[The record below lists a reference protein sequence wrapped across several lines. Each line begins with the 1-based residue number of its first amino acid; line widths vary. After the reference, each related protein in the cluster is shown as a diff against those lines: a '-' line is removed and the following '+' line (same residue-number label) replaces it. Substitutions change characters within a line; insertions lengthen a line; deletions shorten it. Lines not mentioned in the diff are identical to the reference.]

1 MSPDRREAKVGLVI
15 LIALAL
21 FAAGIFLIGDKG
33 NLFSSKNRY
42 YVEFNSVS
50 GLAKGSPVQLDGV
63 DVGTVEEVVLSQD
76 PAKKQIQVWISVDSN
91 FAERIRGPLPG
102 NPAGGAGVPSQAR
115 IKTLGLLGDKFIEIS
130 SGAPE
135 YPMIA
140 SEGEIRAAQPTN
152 VDALLASGEDVVDN
166 VTEISASLSTILQRM
181 ERGEGLLG
189 QLTTD
194 SPSGRRLQESLIG
207 TSESMERIATT
218 IETGDGPLP
227 RLLNDRAMAE
237 KLDQSL
243 DRFEGLLVT
252 AQTGPGLVPGLL
264 NDPSTKAQF
273 DQTLATLNQVAQD
286 LQGFTSDLETSDALL
301 PRLVKDE
308 EYGREITEEIRSIVD
323 RLSTISV
330 RLTEGKGTAA
340 KLINDPQ
347 VYEAVNDILIGV
359 NESRFLRW
367 LIRNR
372 QKAGI
377 KSRYEDTKAAIEAT
391 GQTAPP
397 LEPPTAEERI
407 EEEKTTEGLPAEPPP
422 AAMPPTPPTPPG
434 ESAPDPT
441 EPPPA
446 AAGSSPEG
454 I

>member
-1 MSPDRREAKVGLVI
+1 MSPSRREFRVGLVI
-15 LIALAL
+15 LIAIAL
-21 FAAGIFLIGDKG
+21 FAAGVFMIGDQS
-33 NLFSSKNRY
+33 NLFSRKNRY

-63 DVGTVEEVVLSQD
+63 DVGTVEEVVLPQD
-76 PAKKQIQVWISVDSN
+76 PARKQIQVWISVDRR
-91 FAERIRGPLPG
+91 FAGRIRGPLPG
-102 NPAGGAGVPSQAR
+102 TLAPSGAEASSQAR
-115 IKTLGLLGDKFIEIS
+115 IKTLGLLGDKFIEIN
-130 SGAPE
+130 SGSPE
-135 YPMIA
+135 YPLIP
-140 SEGEIRAAQPTN
+140 SDGEIRAAQPTN
-152 VDALLASGEDVVDN
+152 VDALLASGEDVMDN

-207 TSESMERIATT
+207 TSESLERIATT

-227 RLLNDRAMAE
+227 RLLNDAAMAE
-237 KLDQSL
+237 KLDNSL
-243 DRFEGLLVT
+243 DRFETLLATAQSGEGLL
-252 AQTGPGLVPGLL
+252 PGLL

-273 DQTLATLNQVAQD
+273 DQTLTTLNQVAQD
-286 LQGFTSDLETSDALL
+286 LQGFTADLETSDALL
-301 PRLVKDE
+301 PKLVKDE
-308 EYGREITEEIRSIVD
+308 EYGREITDDLRNIVEQLNTVSI
-323 RLSTISV
+323 
-330 RLTEGKGTAA
+330 RLTEGEGTAA

-377 KSRYEDTKAAIEAT
+377 ERRYEDTKAAIEAT
-391 GQTAPP
+391 GQTPPP
-397 LEPPTAEERI
+397 LDPPSAEERREERR
-407 EEEKTTEGLPAEPPP
+407 EEETTPSLPAEPP
-422 AAMPPTPPTPPG
+422 AAAP
-434 ESAPDPT
+434 APDPT

-454 I
+454 T